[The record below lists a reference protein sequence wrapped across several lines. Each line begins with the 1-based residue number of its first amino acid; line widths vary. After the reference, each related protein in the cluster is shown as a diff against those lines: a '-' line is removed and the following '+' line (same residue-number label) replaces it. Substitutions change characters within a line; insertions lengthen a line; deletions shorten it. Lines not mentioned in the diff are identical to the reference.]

1 MPAFTLD
8 EVREATGAQ
17 LYKMEHEEFTDIV
30 TDTRKITPG
39 VLFLAFKGERFN
51 GEDFVRDAVEK
62 GASGVMVSTG
72 CPKEQLAGLKTTVL
86 IAPDTLAAYQQ
97 LAHAWRMRFSLPVV
111 AITGSNGKTT
121 TKDLTAAVLSARGPV
136 LKTQANYNN
145 EIGLPLT
152 SLKVNAGTRFL
163 VAEMGANH
171 VGEIAN
177 LTSLV
182 PPDIAVVLKV
192 GVAHLG
198 EFGSAERIAQ
208 AKSEIVRGLV
218 PGGLTIL
225 NANDEHV
232 AAMSAIAPADVLW
245 FGLPQKEDAQ
255 LDTTALDVRCDDL
268 DHPSFVL
275 EDKTGRHAN
284 VTLGICGQHNVM
296 NALAAA
302 TVAMTLGMP
311 IDAVASGLSD
321 VTSISPHRMAVSTVT
336 KPETSFTLI
345 DDSFNAN
352 PDSMKAGLDG
362 LSRWHAGAEQQPFR
376 IAVLGA
382 MLELGPDEHRLHE
395 DVGRY
400 AVEGGADALVTV
412 GSTSDEALDALAEA
426 MAQGGK
432 AVAADPTMVQWA
444 HDAEQADRMVT
455 RLATDHEGTVVLL
468 KGSHASGLS
477 ALAERWTQN

>member
-1 MPAFTLD
+1 M
-8 EVREATGAQ
+8 
-17 LYKMEHEEFTDIV
+17 
-30 TDTRKITPG
+30 
-39 VLFLAFKGERFN
+39 
-51 GEDFVRDAVEK
+51 
-62 GASGVMVSTG
+62 
-72 CPKEQLAGLKTTVL
+72 
-86 IAPDTLAAYQQ
+86 
-97 LAHAWRMRFSLPVV
+97 
-111 AITGSNGKTT
+111 
-121 TKDLTAAVLSARGPV
+121 
-136 LKTQANYNN
+136 
-145 EIGLPLT
+145 
-152 SLKVNAGTRFL
+152 
-163 VAEMGANH
+163 
-171 VGEIAN
+171 
-177 LTSLV
+177 
-182 PPDIAVVLKV
+182 VLKV